1 LENIWKRTRFTK
13 NKGPG
18 SEDSNI
24 DATPNLL
31 QELRPRVSIIAFG
44 LIAGLVSSLA
54 ISGLI
59 LMVEKVTAVPVGT
72 FYMVIIAAITDSQ
85 LYSVNM
91 IVSGL
96 LLHLICGSVIGVLMA
111 LPFIHYKKNSNKTL
125 YQYAPVFGLLFGLA
139 LWSIMFLP
147 ITYWMVLPLIS
158 SLENQTIEQQVPTG
172 PVASID
178 NSKLLEMSNR
188 IIFGALPFN
197 MLYGLLVAIIIK
209 SLSEDYLHRKH
220 SLRNSLKEPTS

>member
-1 LENIWKRTRFTK
+1 MENIWTRTRFTK
-13 NKGPG
+13 NKGPD
-18 SEDSNI
+18 SDDSNI
-24 DATPNLL
+24 DAIHNLL
-31 QELRPRVSIIAFG
+31 QELRPRVTIISFG

-85 LYSVNM
+85 IYSVNM
-91 IVSGL
+91 ILLGL
-96 LLHLICGSVIGVLMA
+96 LLHLICGSIIGVLMA
-111 LPFIHYKKNSNKTL
+111 LPFINYKKSSIKTL
-125 YQYAPVFGLLFGLA
+125 YQYAPVYGLLFGLA
-139 LWSIMFLP
+139 LWSVMFLP

-197 MLYGLLVAIIIK
+197 MLYGLLGAIIIK
-209 SLSEDYLHRKH
+209 SLSEDYLHRKQ
-220 SLRNSLKEPTS
+220 SLRKPLKEPTS